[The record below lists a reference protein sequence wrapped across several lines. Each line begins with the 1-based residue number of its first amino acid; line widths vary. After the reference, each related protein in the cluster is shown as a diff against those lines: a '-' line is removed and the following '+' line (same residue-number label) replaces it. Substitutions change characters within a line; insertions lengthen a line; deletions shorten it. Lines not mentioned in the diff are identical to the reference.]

1 MSAAKRWISRTIRR
15 ERRALERARRRFVR
29 KPTEECLHDVR
40 TRGRRLRSLLE
51 DVASIKPLP
60 KLRKRVKR
68 AAEITDKA
76 RNATVLRA
84 LLDNCCHPD
93 ERANTESL
101 LAQLHA
107 EERTAT
113 RWARKRLRRLRIGR

>member
-1 MSAAKRWISRTIRR
+1 MNAAKRWISRTIRK

-51 DVASIKPLP
+51 DVASIKPLR

-68 AAEITDKA
+68 AAEITDTA

-84 LLDNCCHPD
+84 LLDASRDPN
-93 ERANTESL
+93 ESASTQAL
-101 LAQLHA
+101 LVQLHE

-113 RWARKRLRRLRIGR
+113 RRARKQLRRLRIGR

>member
-1 MSAAKRWISRTIRR
+1 MNAAKRWISRTIRK
-15 ERRALERARRRFVR
+15 ECRALERARRRFVR

-40 TRGRRLRSLLE
+40 THGRRLRSLLE

-68 AAEITDKA
+68 AAEITDTA

-84 LLDNCCHPD
+84 LLDASRHPD
-93 ERANTESL
+93 ESASTEPL
-101 LAQLHA
+101 LEHLHE

-113 RWARKRLRRLRIGR
+113 RSARKRLRHLHIGR